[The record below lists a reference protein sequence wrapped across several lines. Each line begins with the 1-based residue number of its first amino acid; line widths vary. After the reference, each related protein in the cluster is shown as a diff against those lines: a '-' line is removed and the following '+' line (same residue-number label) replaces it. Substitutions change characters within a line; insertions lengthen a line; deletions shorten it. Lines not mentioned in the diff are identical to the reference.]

1 LWSAPLHE
9 SMSIHKFNTELAR
22 ASTEALAVGLHFQH
36 EIYGFAETVLKARAI
51 RALEGVAARYPIY
64 RSVRCAARRKVD
76 EIFDDLALHSGFGA
90 SRLDATSLLLDG
102 PGVFIE
108 AEGWRKAEYSSCA
121 FAIWTDSVAR
131 ANELRDMLFRLVG
144 ELYSREQMFTID
156 WHFTDRRSG
165 LTYTSFDELVT
176 DQLHDEAYPSLGAP
190 VREFVSRYLVA
201 NETVL
206 VLQGSPGTGK
216 TRLVRAILG
225 AISGRKGDSARVMY
239 TADKHSLEN
248 DEIFVDFITGSHDAF
263 VIEDADHL
271 LLARSNGNHDLHRF
285 LAIADGVVRAQGRK
299 IIFTTN
305 LPNINDIDEALLRPG
320 RCFATIR
327 TGLLSRDEAATLLLR
342 LEVDENRR
350 GALLADLF
358 GRGSSSVSVADIY
371 RAAASL

>member
-1 LWSAPLHE
+1 
-9 SMSIHKFNTELAR
+9 MTIHKFNSELAR

-64 RSVRCAARRKVD
+64 RSVRCAARRKVE

-108 AEGWRKAEYSSCA
+108 AEGSRKADYSSCA
-121 FAIWTDSVAR
+121 FAIWTDSTAH
-131 ANELRDMLFRLVG
+131 ADELRDMLFRLVG
-144 ELYSREQMFTID
+144 ERYSREQMFTID
-156 WHFTDRRSG
+156 WHFSDRRAG
-165 LTYTSFDELVT
+165 LTYASFDELAG
-176 DQLHDEAYPSLGAP
+176 DHLHDAAYPSLGAP
-190 VREFVSRYLVA
+190 VAEFVNRYLA
-201 NETVL
+201 ASETVL

-225 AISGRKGDSARVMY
+225 AISARKGDSARVMY
-239 TADKHSLEN
+239 TADKRSLEN
-248 DEIFVDFITGSHDAF
+248 DQIFVDFITGSHDAF
-263 VIEDADHL
+263 VIEDADHM

-305 LPNINDIDEALLRPG
+305 LPNINDVDEALLRPG
-320 RCFATIR
+320 RCFATVR
-327 TGLLSRDEAATLLLR
+327 TRPLERSEAASLLR
-342 LEVDENRR
+342 QLIVDEDRR
-350 GALLADLF
+350 SALLADLF
-358 GRGSSSVSVADIY
+358 GRGSNAVSVADIY
-371 RAAASL
+371 RAVATL

>member
-1 LWSAPLHE
+1 
-9 SMSIHKFNTELAR
+9 MSNHKFNSEFAR

-51 RALEGVAARYPIY
+51 RALEGVAVRYPIY
-64 RSVRCAARRKVD
+64 RSVRCAARRKVE
-76 EIFDDLALHSGFGA
+76 EIFDDLALRSGLGA

-108 AEGWRKAEYSSCA
+108 AEGSRKADYSSCA
-121 FAIWTDSVAR
+121 FAIWTDSAAR

-144 ELYSREQMFTID
+144 ERYAREQMFTID
-156 WHFTDRRSG
+156 WHFTDRRAG
-165 LTYTSFDELVT
+165 LTYSSFDELVT
-176 DQLHDEAYPSLGAP
+176 DELHDAAYPSLGAP
-190 VREFVSRYLVA
+190 VRDFVGRYLA
-201 NETVL
+201 SSETVL
-206 VLQGSPGTGK
+206 VLQGLPGTGK

-239 TADKHSLEN
+239 TADKQSLEN
-248 DEIFVDFITGSHDAF
+248 DQIFIDFITGSHDAF
-263 VIEDADHL
+263 VIEDADHM

-305 LPNINDIDEALLRPG
+305 LPNINDVDQALLRPG

-327 TGLLSRDEAATLLLR
+327 TRPLERREASLLLR
-342 LEVDENRR
+342 LIVDEGRR
-350 GALLADLF
+350 DALLADLF